1 MPPKC
6 TTGRQFPAIQ
16 SKGCTLDGMTKA
28 EAARAKAKA
37 APVAKA
43 APAQAPVIDVQR
55 LKNKTYQVA
64 LQIKAKRN
72 ALEQADRVIE
82 GLRKVND
89 IPLIR
94 LQRNATRNIQLI
106 REELEALK
114 INKRVNKA
122 LSRTNAA
129 ATRANIIR
137 RIKGARGRKHM
148 AVH

>member
-37 APVAKA
+37 KA
-43 APAQAPVIDVQR
+43 APAQAPIVRD
-55 LKNKTYQVA
+55 T
-64 LQIKAKRN
+64 
-72 ALEQADRVIE
+72 
-82 GLRKVND
+82 
-89 IPLIR
+89 PLIR

-106 REELEALK
+106 REEMQALN
-114 INKRVNKA
+114 INKRVSKA
-122 LSRTNAA
+122 LTKTNAA
-129 ATRANIIR
+129 ATRAKIIR